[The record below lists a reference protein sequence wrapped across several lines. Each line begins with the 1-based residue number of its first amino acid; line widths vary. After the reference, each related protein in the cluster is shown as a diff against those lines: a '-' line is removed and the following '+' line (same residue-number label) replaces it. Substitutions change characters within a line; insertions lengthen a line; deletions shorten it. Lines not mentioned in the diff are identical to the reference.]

1 MNAAAD
7 RFDAVRL
14 AAVAPDPTP
23 AGKAGW
29 RALAEARG
37 RARASQ
43 LRTRHAEVLAR
54 IGVELA
60 DAAGAGA
67 VVALYAPIG
76 TEVDTRPLANALLVA
91 GHALAYPR
99 LGNEPGAMEMAAADG
114 PAALRARPRSRLLE
128 PQGAVV
134 PPEAIGVVFVPALAV
149 DGSLRRLGR
158 AGGYYDRWLA
168 RLPAQTRVVMVTPAS
183 CVLPWG
189 PAEPHDQAGHCVV
202 TEAGCFAPAEALR

>member
-1 MNAAAD
+1 MSAPVD
-7 RFDAVRL
+7 RFDPVRL

-37 RARASQ
+37 RARPAP

-54 IGVELA
+54 IGVALA
-60 DAAGAGA
+60 EAAGPD
-67 VVALYAPIG
+67 VTVALYAPIG
-76 TEVDTRPLANALLVA
+76 TEVDSRPLANALLVA
-91 GHALAYPR
+91 GHPLAYPR
-99 LGNEPGAMEMAAADG
+99 LGSEPGAMEMAQADG

-128 PQGAVV
+128 PQGPVI

-149 DGSLRRLGR
+149 DASLRRLGR

-168 RLPAQTRVVMVTPAS
+168 RLPATTRVVMVTPAS
-183 CVLPWG
+183 CVLPWF

-202 TEAGCFAPAEALR
+202 TEAGCFAPAEALQ